1 MLSNGF
7 FDLNSRQFAENVNE
21 FNDFLSSRRVNA
33 WPVAE
38 INESINFI
46 DVF

>member
-1 MLSNGF
+1 MDFSARSLVDSPK
-7 FDLNSRQFAENVNE
+7 RERE
-21 FNDFLSSRRVNA
+21 FNDFLSRRRVNA